1 MINDNTKDRDINIGT
16 IDLKDSFSFF
26 EVEEKFAAKV
36 LKTFRNTK
44 FKGRSIRV
52 EIAEEINNSRKKG
65 KRRKK

>member
-26 EVEEKFAAKV
+26 EVEKKHTSKV
-36 LKTFRNTK
+36 LKSFHNTK
-44 FKGRSIRV
+44 FKGRRV
-52 EIAEEINNSRKKG
+52 KVDVAEEKNDIRKKG